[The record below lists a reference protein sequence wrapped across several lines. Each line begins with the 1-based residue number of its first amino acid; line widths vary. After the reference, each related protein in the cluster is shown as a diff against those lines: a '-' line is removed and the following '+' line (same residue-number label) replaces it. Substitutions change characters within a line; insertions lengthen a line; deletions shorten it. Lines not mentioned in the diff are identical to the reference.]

1 MNIYVGNLAYRV
13 REEDLKSVFE
23 QFGSVSSARVITDR
37 DSGRSKGYAFV
48 DMPDDGEAQQAIRE
62 LNEKDLEGRRLIV
75 KESIPRK

>member
-13 REEDLKSVFE
+13 REDDLKSVFE